1 MSWWRRQPE
10 ILRDAVGAVPIALLV
25 AVNQSTPDEASVTQ
39 VIITMLVVAVALT
52 VRRQRPVVTYLAALL
67 VVAVAQTGLEFLAV
81 ASYTVVV
88 HTPRPRPVLVAATS
102 ALAALAG
109 YLRYWPALSFDAIA
123 ADLVLIAAIA
133 VLPVVFGRGVRN
145 AREARAEL
153 EARNAELIE
162 LRGKEAAHAV
172 QRERLRIARELHDV
186 VAHHVS
192 AMTLRANAG
201 RHVATRDPAAA
212 AEALDYIATSGRATL
227 DEMRTFVGALRGD
240 GANASGALAP
250 TPGLADLPELLAS
263 YRRGGLPVDAELD
276 DVGAEVPTPVGLHVY
291 RIVEEGLTNV
301 LRHSGAQRAWV
312 RLRCEDG
319 TIHLTVDDN
328 GHGLPEGG
336 PPNGHG
342 LVGVAERV
350 ALQGGQSSLGPGPHG
365 GCRLAASLPLSPPVS
380 PDGSGPDETPAE
392 VGSTGPAS
400 TRPTPVTTAPTVS
413 TPTVSTPAVSTPTVS
428 TPAVRP

>member
-1 MSWWRRQPE
+1 MRWWRERPE
-10 ILRDAVGAVPIALLV
+10 LLRDAVGAVPIALLV
-25 AVNQSTPDEASVTQ
+25 AVNQSTPEEASLAQ
-39 VIITMLVVAVALT
+39 VIVTMLVVAAALT
-52 VRRQRPVVTYLAALL
+52 VRRRRPVVTYVAALL

-88 HTPRPRPVLVAATS
+88 HSRRARPILVVLTA

-109 YLRYWPALSFDAIA
+109 YLRYWPTLSFDGIA
-123 ADLVLIAAIA
+123 GDLVLIAAIA
-133 VLPVVFGRGVRN
+133 VLPVVLGSAVRS
-145 AREARAEL
+145 ARQSRAAL
-153 EARNAELIE
+153 EAQNAELVE
-162 LRGKEAAHAV
+162 LRDKEAAHAV

-201 RHVATRDPAAA
+201 RHIATRDPQAA

-240 GANASGALAP
+240 GTSAAGALAP
-250 TPGLADLPELLAS
+250 TPGLDDLPELLDS
-263 YRRGGLPVDAELD
+263 YRRSGLTVDAELD
-276 DVGAEVPTPVGLHVY
+276 HVGEDVPTPVGLHVY

-312 RLRCEDG
+312 RLRFDDG

-328 GHGLPEGG
+328 GQG
-336 PPNGHG
+336 PPEAGSREGHG

-350 ALQGGQSSLGPGPHG
+350 ALQGGHSSLAAGPHG
-365 GCRLAASLPLSPPVS
+365 GCRLTASLPL
-380 PDGSGPDETPAE
+380 A
-392 VGSTGPAS
+392 PAS
-400 TRPTPVTTAPTVS
+400 SDEASRAEEPATTLRTVR
-413 TPTVSTPAVSTPTVS
+413 A
-428 TPAVRP
+428 PAVRP

>member
-1 MSWWRRQPE
+1 MRWWRERPE
-10 ILRDAVGAVPIALLV
+10 LLRDAIGAVPIALLV
-25 AVNQSTPDEASVTQ
+25 PVNQSTPDEASVTQ
-39 VIITMLVVAVALT
+39 VIVTMLVVAVALT
-52 VRRQRPVVTYLAALL
+52 VRRQRPLATYLAALL
-67 VVAVAQTGLEFLAV
+67 VVTVAQTGLEFLAV

-88 HTPRPRPVLVAATS
+88 HTHRPRPVLVVAAS

-109 YLRYWPALSFDAIA
+109 YLRYWSTPSFDVIA
-123 ADLVLIAAIA
+123 GDLVLIAAIA
-133 VLPVVFGRGVRN
+133 VLPVVFGSAVRS
-145 AREARAEL
+145 ARRARAEL
-153 EARNAELIE
+153 EAHNAELIE

-201 RHVATRDPAAA
+201 RHIATRDPDAA
-212 AEALDYIATSGRATL
+212 AEALDYIAASGRATL

-240 GANASGALAP
+240 GTNASGALAP

-263 YRRGGLPVDAELD
+263 YRRSGLTVDAELD
-276 DVGAEVPTPVGLHVY
+276 HLGVDVPTPIGLHVY

-312 RLRCEDG
+312 RLRSEEG

-328 GHGLPEGG
+328 GHGLRDGG
-336 PPNGHG
+336 VRGGHG

-350 ALQGGQSSLGPGPHG
+350 ALHGGRCHLGPGPHG
-365 GCRLAASLPLSPPVS
+365 GCRLEASLSVSSAPSP
-380 PDGSGPDETPAE
+380 GPTRVAAPAA
-392 VGSTGPAS
+392 GP
-400 TRPTPVTTAPTVS
+400 
-413 TPTVSTPAVSTPTVS
+413 
-428 TPAVRP
+428 